1 MSTQLEDR
9 MTPTA
14 TPRHGANGN
23 ANANANGHHAQ
34 VNEHHDEVEIVPVPP
49 APRAGFGKLLF
60 AAVVIVAVFAFSRGW
75 VKIGFTFLILFGV
88 MLATT
93 AIGPHL
99 QNGVTT
105 GIDSALNTAYA
116 FFH

>member
-1 MSTQLEDR
+1 MNYVACAIL
-9 MTPTA
+9 
-14 TPRHGANGN
+14 G
-23 ANANANGHHAQ
+23 
-34 VNEHHDEVEIVPVPP
+34 
-49 APRAGFGKLLF
+49 
-60 AAVVIVAVFAFSRGW
+60 VIAVFAFSRGW
-75 VKIGFTFLILFGV
+75 NKAAIGSLLLAGV

-105 GIDSALNTAYA
+105 GIDAGISTLYA